1 LTDRR
6 NLILTVVLSLLVLF
20 GWTWMSDRYFPQ
32 SKRAAPTAT
41 ITGRNT
47 PNAPTSAT
55 PSDTAPVAAGSVPAG
70 AAPTGTR
77 DRIAVLS
84 ETPRVQI
91 ATPLLAGS
99 VNLHGARIDDL
110 VMTTQRETIAKD
122 SPPVRLFT
130 PSGTDGAY
138 FAQFGWTGPGAPPA
152 DALWTASGTR
162 LTPALPLTLRWTSA
176 AGVVFEIVLAVDD
189 GYLFTATQRVSNPGA
204 TTLSVRPW
212 GLVSRT
218 GEGTEKDA
226 QNLHVGPLGVLDG
239 QLHEA
244 SYAKLRDDGAQS
256 YQTTGGWLGQTD
268 KYWLAALIPDQSARI
283 VARYAAASGDRYQ
296 TDYLSAPVTVTPGSS
311 VATTAHLFAGAKEVR
326 LLDRYKAS
334 LNIPLFDRAISWG
347 WFWFIA
353 EPIFHILDFLFRL
366 TGNFGVA
373 IIGLTIVVKTIMFP
387 VAAKQY
393 SSMAKMRVIQPQ
405 MKALQDKYKDDK
417 PRQQTETMALYK
429 KEKVNPVAGC
439 LPVFLQIPIFYAL
452 YKTLLVSTEMRH
464 QPFVLWIHDLA
475 APDPL
480 TPVNLFGLLPFTPP
494 HVIALGVLSIVLGV
508 TMYFQQKL
516 TPTPT
521 VDPVQK
527 QMMAFMPWVFMFIM
541 ASFAAGLQ
549 LYWITNNL
557 LSIAQQWIMLRRHPM
572 PATPAPVT

>member
-32 SKRAAPTAT
+32 PKRAAPTAT

-47 PNAPTSAT
+47 PNAPPSAT

-77 DRIAVLS
+77 DRVAVLS
-84 ETPRVQI
+84 ETPRVNI

-99 VNLHGARIDDL
+99 VNLRGARIDDL

-138 FAQFGWTGPGAPPA
+138 FAQFGWTGPGAPPT

-176 AGVVFEIVLAVDD
+176 AGAVFEIVLAVDD

-204 TTLSVRPW
+204 TPLSVRPW

-283 VARYAAASGDRYQ
+283 AARYAAASGDRYQ
-296 TDYLSAPVTVTPGSS
+296 TDYLSAPVTVAPGTS
-311 VATTAHLFAGAKEVR
+311 VVTTAHLFAGAKEVR

-405 MKALQDKYKDDK
+405 MKALQDKYKGDK

-516 TPTPT
+516 TPTPA

-557 LSIAQQWIMLRRHPM
+557 LSIAQQWVMLRRHPM